1 MWILDKIE
9 ITSLGFSTCGF
20 YPICEL
26 SFSWGCPF
34 SSRTTLCCF
43 LVRREQRCL
52 CSSTSFTGIR
62 CLKRL
67 STIFMLRCCQE
78 VDLTPLMLGTFAVKL
93 AAPENVIRHTF
104 VLTVTPLFTFYFIVF
119 SCILVRGIW
128 DDQDRVQRLSGGDSF
143 GDMHSIWGLQ
153 VGWELGLLCS
163 MEMKGGGLVSATA
176 VSTPNLVV
184 ITEAVVAR
192 VVEKD
197 QPSFIGEFID
207 AGHGDG

>member
-9 ITSLGFSTCGF
+9 ITALGFSTCGF

-52 CSSTSFTGIR
+52 CSSASFTGIR
-62 CLKRL
+62 CLERL
-67 STIFMLRCCQE
+67 STIFLLRCCQE

-104 VLTVTPLFTFYFIVF
+104 VLTNCHSSFYLLLYCF
-119 SCILVRGIW
+119 L
-128 DDQDRVQRLSGGDSF
+128 LHSGERN
-143 GDMHSIWGLQ
+143 M
-153 VGWELGLLCS
+153 
-163 MEMKGGGLVSATA
+163 
-176 VSTPNLVV
+176 
-184 ITEAVVAR
+184 R
-192 VVEKD
+192 
-197 QPSFIGEFID
+197 
-207 AGHGDG
+207 